1 MLRKKKRR
9 TVRDEGRFS
18 VLDIVKDVLCFFLMV
33 GCTAG
38 YVVLLLLIIS
48 FVTLSYLHFT
58 IEGILITGA
67 VSGAIAGIYYIVKT
81 VKKYRAAG

>member
-1 MLRKKKRR
+1 MLKKKRR

-18 VLDIVKDVLCFFLMV
+18 AIDIIKDILCFFLMV

-38 YVVLLLLIIS
+38 YVILLLLILS
-48 FVTLSYLHFT
+48 FITLSYLHFT

-67 VSGAIAGIYYIVKT
+67 VSGGIAGIYYIVKI
-81 VKKYRAAG
+81 VRKYRRA

>member
-1 MLRKKKRR
+1 MMLKKKRR

-18 VLDIVKDVLCFFLMV
+18 ALDLIKDILCFFLMV

-38 YVVLLLLIIS
+38 YVILLLLIIS
-48 FVTLSYLHFT
+48 FITLSYLHFT

-67 VSGAIAGIYYIVKT
+67 VSGGIAGIYYIVKT
-81 VKKYRAAG
+81 VQKYRRMN

>member
-1 MLRKKKRR
+1 M
-9 TVRDEGRFS
+9 RDEGRFS
-18 VLDIVKDVLCFFLMV
+18 VLDIVKDILCFVLMV

-48 FVTLSYLHFT
+48 FITMSYLHFT

-67 VSGAIAGIYYIVKT
+67 VSGGIAGIYYIVRT
-81 VKKYRAAG
+81 IKKYRAL

>member
-1 MLRKKKRR
+1 MPKKKRR

-18 VLDIVKDVLCFFLMV
+18 VLDIVKDILCFVLMV

-48 FVTLSYLHFT
+48 FITMSYLHFT

-67 VSGAIAGIYYIVKT
+67 VSGGIAGIYYIVRT
-81 VKKYRAAG
+81 IKKYRAL